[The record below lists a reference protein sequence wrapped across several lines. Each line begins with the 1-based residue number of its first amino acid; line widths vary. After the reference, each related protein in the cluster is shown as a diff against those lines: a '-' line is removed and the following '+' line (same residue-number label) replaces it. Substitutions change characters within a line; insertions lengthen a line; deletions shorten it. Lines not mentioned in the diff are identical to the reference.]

1 MAVEINPAGKEHT
14 ELARL
19 WRDAFQAYNDAVGE
33 KGLKLDLNGG
43 HLVTSLADV
52 VGAVDTSKRSFQKWR
67 NNGGNWDKA
76 VHFIGKNLDYA
87 QRIGDQIA
95 SSATAAF
102 PPASAIWTV
111 ATYAIKACQAQ
122 SRDYDQLLSLIGEAG
137 SFLKTLQIIEDN
149 FPDCDCY
156 AECVTDAF
164 TSLMVVFAIQTKYMW
179 EGRPLKFLHTLVQG
193 SGDAKLSAAYGDV
206 TTAISR
212 LSRAN
217 GLMTVRNTQDI
228 KTLMGT
234 LGEKVDFIHEE
245 MVVYFQD
252 QGRRIEAGFE
262 LQELN
267 FQQQHTSLASIKRSI
282 KELRSQLAQDNNAE
296 ATAQLEKDV
305 ATGKSMALN
314 VAKQFFGTPPNPLA
328 KFKELRRSFVAGT
341 DSWLYEDKKYQ
352 EWQNG
357 ETNFLWI
364 TGEPGLGK
372 THLAYS
378 IIESLR
384 GKTNNDPQSSVA
396 YYFFQESNEPFRS
409 VKSALRSIGLQVV
422 NQNHKLREKLA
433 SVASEVSCVTWSL
446 FNIWQ
451 WTIDLLYKEPSN
463 DRLFLVID
471 SLEQANPDEANEL
484 LAYMEG
490 TVDSKQNIK
499 VVFTGN
505 DSEILSMWREYRA
518 TKHLATISI
527 DPSTAQSGIM
537 KLLDS
542 RFESLPRLSRFSD
555 YAKAEIA
562 KAMEVRKYGLQY
574 TDRILQYLDCKGLE
588 RPAMRSL
595 TELPGDLPCFYN
607 NVLTTCSHDL
617 KEQER
622 PALKL
627 LFAWIAFA
635 ERPLI
640 LEEAY
645 SLLKLK
651 LGKSIDLEMEVTGR
665 CSSILDMSSTLVWE
679 ERIQEMQRKAV
690 VQKDSNVES
699 TSDDGADKFLCHD
712 KYQPDSSLLVHFQD
726 NTLREYMRAANVPNS
741 TLQTSPLLSHVDI
754 FTTCAE
760 VLCSPEEPGAPEK
773 TEARQILEKYAA
785 NYWMAHFKH
794 IIDIATSKKDGL
806 EGETYTISAPDDLVI
821 RVMQCFSIISSNKND
836 VVKKLL
842 QHETGICYDDFDE
855 GVPYDIKL
863 WAQKAIE
870 CSQDL
875 LDKEIRLWAQRAV
888 QNPAQVLQPLA
899 RGHVIHWFTEIHEDT
914 ASRAFKLA
922 WKAFATRELDIGP
935 LPEEKDDSWFYKE
948 NDAEDSEDDDDTSE
962 EEDIP
967 SCEQELI
974 SAFED
979 VEVGPSGY
987 RAMGLALLS
996 EWPFDALEQF
1006 TKSLKLCK
1014 TDIDIFATLSVMAG
1028 CLQRIDDQDEDAYD
1042 MACQALALDRSG
1054 LNKEYDD
1061 LLHTALIVRATYES
1075 SHDMLEDA
1083 VKSLEEAMTVYSG
1096 DQRKTS
1102 RDFSMLLRTLDK
1114 LSRHEDIL
1122 TKIVDWGPMR
1132 LAVTTEEWDE
1142 VNLWYQ
1148 KAATQTG
1155 QEHVMIK
1162 TYELLVQELAPFEWA
1177 SPMRY
1182 QFALGCRRSIGDV
1195 AKAKSLLYEILD
1207 ADNCID
1213 PATDTISDSI
1223 PYLARRELAEIIYEE
1238 FLQATSSSQKR
1249 DSLAEIEGLAGRKLG
1264 NAHLTSDLESNY
1276 LKRPEATILARM
1288 YRRFGPL
1295 DKFEETLTEA
1305 FNDCLVSLKDQN
1317 PWNDSDTLRELCNV
1331 LACLPGLQREA
1342 AIALS
1347 AQFYHLDKELMIKSL
1362 DLISRKKEND
1372 EGIGIEDGSD
1382 GAWEDTDDDGEVQD
1396 GGDNAADSNHKYLG
1410 EMPQGLGNKDRIRAL
1425 LDNDTI
1431 DEFDITGHRGIR
1443 CGGYCLDNPGDITS
1457 WNQTAMYRCVICTD
1471 CDWCEACYL
1480 KRIYNSGSPDGE
1492 RWRTYCGGRHEFIR
1506 APVEGWMGI
1515 KDGKIEM
1522 KDEEPEEFR
1531 EWLGRLEREKWPRA
1545 WQEFWKG

>member
-19 WRDAFQAYNDAVGE
+19 WKDAFQAYNDAVGE

-52 VGAVDTSKRSFQKWR
+52 VGAVDTSKGSFQKWR
-67 NNGGNWDKA
+67 NNGGNWGKA
-76 VHFIGKNLDYA
+76 VHFTGKNLDYA

-102 PPASAIWTV
+102 PPASAIWT
-111 ATYAIKACQAQ
+111 AQ
-122 SRDYDQLLSLIGEAG
+122 SKDYDQLLSLIGEAG

-267 FQQQHTSLASIKRSI
+267 FQQQHASLASIKRSI

-384 GKTNNDPQSSVA
+384 RKTNNDPQSSVA

-490 TVDSKQNIK
+490 TVDSKQKIK

-505 DSEILSMWREYRA
+505 DSEILSMWREYRV
-518 TKHLATISI
+518 TKHLATILI

-595 TELPGDLPCFYN
+595 TELPGGLPCFYN

-622 PALKL
+622 SALKL

-665 CSSILDMSSTLVWE
+665 SSSILDMSSTLVWE

-699 TSDDGADKFLCHD
+699 TSDGGADKFLCRD

-726 NTLREYMRAANVPNS
+726 NTLREYMRAANVSNS

-760 VLCSPEEPGAPEK
+760 VLCSPEEPGASEE

-806 EGETYTISAPDDLVI
+806 EGETYTISAPDDLVV

-842 QHETGICYDDFDE
+842 QHEAGICYDDFDE

-875 LDKEIRLWAQRAV
+875 LDKEMRLWAQRAV

-899 RGHVIHWFTEIHEDT
+899 RGH
-914 ASRAFKLA
+914 
-922 WKAFATRELDIGP
+922 RELDIGP

-967 SCEQELI
+967 SREQELI

-1014 TDIDIFATLSVMAG
+1014 TDNDIFATLSVMAG
-1028 CLQRIDDQDEDAYD
+1028 CLQHIDDQDEDAYD
-1042 MACQALALDRSG
+1042 MACQALALDRSC

-1083 VKSLEEAMTVYSG
+1083 VKSLEEAMTV
-1096 DQRKTS
+1096 
-1102 RDFSMLLRTLDK
+1102 
-1114 LSRHEDIL
+1114 RHEDIL

-1132 LAVTTEEWDE
+1132 LAVTAEDWDQ

-1148 KAATQTG
+1148 KAAMQTG

-1177 SPMRY
+1177 SPTRY

-1223 PYLARRELAEIIYEE
+1223 PYLTRRELAEI
-1238 FLQATSSSQKR
+1238 R

-1317 PWNDSDTLRELCNV
+1317 PWNDSDTLRKLCNV

-1382 GAWEDTDDDGEVQD
+1382 GAWEDTNDDGEVQD
-1396 GGDNAADSNHKYLG
+1396 GDDNAADSNHKY
-1410 EMPQGLGNKDRIRAL
+1410 

-1471 CDWCEACYL
+1471 CDWCEAYYL

-1492 RWRTYCGGRHEFIR
+1492 RWRTYCGGHHEFIR

-1515 KDGKIEM
+1515 KNGKIEM

-1531 EWLGRLEREKWPRA
+1531 EWLGRPEREKWPRA
-1545 WQEFWKG
+1545 WQEFWEG